1 MKKPHQLTDLQLS
14 ILSVVW
20 DRKAVTVAEVQK
32 SLEPSHRLARK
43 TVATLMTRLEQ
54 QGFLKH
60 TTEGREFV
68 YRAVVG
74 RERVRQASLSSMVEK
89 LFNGSAP
96 ALLSYALENSEM
108 QPGDVDEAARLIAE
122 WRKKR
127 GKTK

>member
-14 ILSVVW
+14 ILSIVW
-20 DRKAVTVAEVQK
+20 DRKTVTVAEVQRA
-32 SLEPSHRLARK
+32 LEPSHRLARK

-68 YRAVVG
+68 YRAVLG
-74 RERVRQASLSSMVEK
+74 REQVRQASLSSLIDK

-96 ALLSYALENSEM
+96 ALVSYALENSEM
-108 QPGDVDEAARLIAE
+108 QPGDVDEAARLIAQ
-122 WRKKR
+122 WRKKK
-127 GKTK
+127 GEKK